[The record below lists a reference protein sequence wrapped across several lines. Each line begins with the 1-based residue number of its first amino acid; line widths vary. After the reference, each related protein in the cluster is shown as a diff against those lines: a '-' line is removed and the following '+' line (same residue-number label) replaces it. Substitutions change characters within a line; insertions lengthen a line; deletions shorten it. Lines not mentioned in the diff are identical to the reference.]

1 MKESEVSRLTEEV
14 EEYKDKFNNS
24 IEQFEKMVAMVAE
37 LQGKV
42 EKMKIKDGEME
53 SKVKTKDRE
62 I

>member
-1 MKESEVSRLTEEV
+1 
-14 EEYKDKFNNS
+14 
-24 IEQFEKMVAMVAE
+24 MVAMVAE